1 MLTVYV
7 YQLMPR
13 LSERGD
19 IRGHAVYAA
28 GVFAVQTKGSAKK
41 YIPVLVGLD
50 IIFLKPRDS
59 VGGNAGEECS
69 NARGLRAGSDKLAR
83 RAFTEHGVYR
93 IDYDRLARAGFA
105 RKDIEPRIELDIGA
119 LNYCYILYF
128 QTEKHSS
135 NLIFR

>member
-13 LSERGD
+13 LPQRGD
-19 IRGHAVYAA
+19 ISRHAVYTA
-28 GVFAVQTKGSAKK
+28 GIFAVRAEGAAKK
-41 YIPVLVGLD
+41 YISILVGLD
-50 IIFLKPRDS
+50 IIFFKPRGS
-59 VGGNAGEECS
+59 VGGNAGEERG

-83 RAFTEHGVYR
+83 CALAEHGVYR

-135 NLIFR
+135 NLIFQ

>member
-13 LSERGD
+13 LSERRD
-19 IRGHAVYAA
+19 IRWHAVYAA
-28 GVFAVQTKGSAKK
+28 GVFSVQTEGTAEK
-41 YIPVLVGLD
+41 YIPVLVGID
-50 IIFLKPRDS
+50 IIFFKPSGS
-59 VGGNAGEECS
+59 VGGNAGEERG
-69 NARGLRAGSDKLAR
+69 NARGLCAGSDKLAR
-83 RAFTEHGVYR
+83 RALAEHGVYR
-93 IDYDRLARAGFA
+93 IDYNRLARAGFA